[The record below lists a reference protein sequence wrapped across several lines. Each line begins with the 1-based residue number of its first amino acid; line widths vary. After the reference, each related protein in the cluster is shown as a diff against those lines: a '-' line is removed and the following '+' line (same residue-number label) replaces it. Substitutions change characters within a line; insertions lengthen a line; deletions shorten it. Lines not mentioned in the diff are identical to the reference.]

1 MKKVAAVVVTYN
13 RKKLLLENIECLLHQ
28 SYDNLDIII
37 IDNCSSDGTE
47 EALSCYIRDKKIRY
61 HNTCE
66 NLGGAGGFHCGIRIA
81 CELGYEYVWVMDD
94 DCMPTENALEEF
106 MKSDSEL
113 NGQYGFLSSKV
124 LWTDGNV
131 CQMNL
136 QRRTMTKNVTYFS
149 QKRITVVMAS
159 FVSLFFKS
167 STVYELGLPIKE
179 FFIWTDDWEFTRR
192 ISRKYLSYV
201 VTDSVVIHKS
211 AQNIGAKIE
220 NDSLERLPRYR
231 YLYRNDV
238 YLYRRE
244 GIKGFFYELTRINFH
259 MLRILFKAKNKRF
272 KRIGMVIKGTREGR
286 KFKPQ
291 IEYPEKKN

>member
-1 MKKVAAVVVTYN
+1 M
-13 RKKLLLENIECLLHQ
+13 
-28 SYDNLDIII
+28 
-37 IDNCSSDGTE
+37 
-47 EALSCYIRDKKIRY
+47 
-61 HNTCE
+61 
-66 NLGGAGGFHCGIRIA
+66 
-81 CELGYEYVWVMDD
+81 
-94 DCMPTENALEEF
+94 
-106 MKSDSEL
+106 
-113 NGQYGFLSSKV
+113 
-124 LWTDGNV
+124 
-131 CQMNL
+131 
-136 QRRTMTKNVTYFS
+136 
-149 QKRITVVMAS
+149 
-159 FVSLFFKS
+159 
-167 STVYELGLPIKE
+167 PIKE